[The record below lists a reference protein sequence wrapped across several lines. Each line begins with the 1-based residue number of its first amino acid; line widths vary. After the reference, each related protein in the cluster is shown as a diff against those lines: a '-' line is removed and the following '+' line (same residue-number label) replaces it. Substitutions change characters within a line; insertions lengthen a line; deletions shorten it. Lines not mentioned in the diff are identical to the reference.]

1 MKGGK
6 NFILEVLAY
15 AFRRQRQSNHKDL
28 SAPQLGGIEF
38 KI

>member
-1 MKGGK
+1 MHFVDK
-6 NFILEVLAY
+6 
-15 AFRRQRQSNHKDL
+15 RQSNHKDL